1 MILPACESEPS
12 MRAPRLH
19 RTRALSCLLLL
30 SAAGAALAQSPADLT
45 LDPQNTTIRWT
56 LTDVLHTVH
65 GTFRLRSGSVHIN
78 PNAGAQSASLSGLI
92 VVDAASGESGNETRD
107 RRMHKEFL
115 ESARYPTITFRP
127 TRLTGAFDPDKEQ
140 SFVVDGIFT
149 LHGQDHPLQLNI
161 TARPSANAVILT
173 THFDVPYVRWGIKD
187 PSTFV
192 LRVNKVVSIDI
203 ESVAHVQ

>member
-1 MILPACESEPS
+1 
-12 MRAPRLH
+12 MRAPRL
-19 RTRALSCLLLL
+19 RIRALSCLSLLL
-30 SAAGAALAQSPADLT
+30 SVAGAALAQSPADLT
-45 LDPQNTTIRWT
+45 LDPHNTTIRWT

-65 GTFRLRSGSVHIN
+65 GTFKLKSGSVHID
-78 PNAGAQSASLSGLI
+78 PNAAAQSASLSGLI

-107 RRMHKEFL
+107 RRMHKDFL
-115 ESARYPTITFRP
+115 ESARYPAITFRP
-127 TRLTGAFDPDKEQ
+127 TRLTGAFDPAKEQ

-149 LHGQDHPLQLNI
+149 LHGQDHPLQLTI

-203 ESVAHVQ
+203 ESTAHVQ